1 MGDPRRIRKKYS
13 GPTHPWQKAR
23 LDQERVLRKE
33 YSLKNKKELYQAES
47 KLKEFANQAKKL
59 TALRTTQAERET
71 KQLLDR
77 LARLGILA
85 QGARLD
91 DVLSLTTRDILE
103 RRLQT
108 IVCKKGFARTPTQAR
123 QFITHNHITVAGKTM
138 TAPGY
143 LVPIKDENSIAF
155 VTSSSLA
162 KADHPERAPT
172 GAPPAMAEPAGP
184 EEQAGHSGQTE
195 QPGQTDQARSQ

>member
-23 LDQERVLRKE
+23 LDEERILKKE
-33 YSLKNKKELYQAES
+33 YSLKNKKELYKAES
-47 KLKEFANQAKKL
+47 TLKGFATQAKKL
-59 TALRTTQAERET
+59 TALRTAQAERET

-85 QGARLD
+85 QGAKLD
-91 DVLSLTTRDILE
+91 DVLHLKTRDILE

-108 IVCKKGFARTPTQAR
+108 IVYKKGFARTPKQAR
-123 QFITHNHITVAGKTM
+123 QFISHNHITVAGKTI

-143 LVPIKDENSIAF
+143 LVPAKDENAIEF
-155 VTSSSLA
+155 VTGSTLA
-162 KADHPERAPT
+162 NADHPERAP
-172 GAPPAMAEPAGP
+172 AEQTSKTP
-184 EEQAGHSGQTE
+184 EGSA
-195 QPGQTDQARSQ
+195 

>member
-23 LDQERVLRKE
+23 LDQERVLKKE
-33 YSLKNKKELYQAES
+33 YGLKNKRELYQAES
-47 KLKEFANQAKKL
+47 KLKGFANQAKKL
-59 TALRTTQAERET
+59 TALRTAQAERET

-91 DVLSLTTRDILE
+91 DVLSLATRDILE

-108 IVCKKGFARTPTQAR
+108 LVCKKGFARTPTQAR
-123 QFITHNHITVAGKTM
+123 QFISHNHITVAGKTI

-143 LVPIKDENSIAF
+143 LVPSNDENNIAF
-155 VTSSSLA
+155 VPSSPLA
-162 KADHPERAPT
+162 KADHPERAPASQT
-172 GAPPAMAEPAGP
+172 PELAE
-184 EEQAGHSGQTE
+184 
-195 QPGQTDQARSQ
+195 SQ